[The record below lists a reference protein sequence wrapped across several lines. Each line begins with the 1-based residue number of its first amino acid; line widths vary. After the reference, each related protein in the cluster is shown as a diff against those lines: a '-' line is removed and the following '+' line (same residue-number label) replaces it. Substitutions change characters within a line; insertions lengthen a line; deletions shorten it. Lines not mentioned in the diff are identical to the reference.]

1 MLNVN
6 NIANRDDLLILF
18 DDLEEDDE
26 FTITLT
32 HMDRNYLT
40 NNEFDDILDD
50 MKDYADLNGYE
61 LEVEYE
67 NSLHL
72 TLFKFT
78 KEY

>member
-78 KEY
+78 KED